1 MVRFVEWRS
10 LAIVLALMLQDHL
23 VFPVTD
29 PAVRTLNFE
38 EHISVVISQILLRVS
53 RLPHR
58 RFAEFEDLACGFVSQ
73 DVRPSEF
80 CGQELGLAC
89 LRGSG

>member
-1 MVRFVEWRS
+1 
-10 LAIVLALMLQDHL
+10 
-23 VFPVTD
+23 
-29 PAVRTLNFE
+29 
-38 EHISVVISQILLRVS
+38 VISQILLRVS